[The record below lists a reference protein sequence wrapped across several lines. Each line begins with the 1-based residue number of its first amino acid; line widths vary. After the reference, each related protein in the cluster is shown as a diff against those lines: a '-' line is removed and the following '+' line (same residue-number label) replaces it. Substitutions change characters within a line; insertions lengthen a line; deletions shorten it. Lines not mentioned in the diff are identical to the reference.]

1 MSIRSKLTLYWTALL
16 AAVLAAAAA
25 TVLIVFERQ
34 QWGALDAALMEEA
47 DTSAASM
54 ARLDRE
60 GIAATVARLSAE
72 RDLGPRRR
80 VRVIDAGGAVIAD
93 GGDRDSDL
101 PVAGEARGATMADGN
116 QGVFRFALAPIMI
129 GDRPARLEDGV
140 DASAVRDSIGRLR
153 ASLLFT
159 MPLLLA
165 LCAGGGY
172 WLAGRVLAPVGAIA
186 AELAA
191 IDPRDLSRRLAAP
204 HPNDEIGRLTAV
216 LNAMLER
223 VERAS
228 TNERRFAAD
237 AAHELRTPLSVLRS
251 GLEVTLSRERPQA
264 EDQAALHAALDEA
277 IRLCR
282 ISDDLLMMAR
292 LDGQVSISRVPVDLR
307 ELLSE
312 VAANIESLAEAKELR
327 LEVRADSDA
336 TVNGDPGYLKRL
348 LLNLLDNAIKFTP
361 AKGRIELGLERD
373 REVVRI
379 RIADTGPGIATAE
392 MPMLFERFY
401 RGGAS
406 REAGG
411 SGLGLSLCREIA
423 RLHGGEISAG
433 NRSGG
438 GSEFI
443 VTLQLKQ

>member
-1 MSIRSKLTLYWTALL
+1 MSIRAKLTLYWTALL

-54 ARLDRE
+54 AQLDRQ

-80 VRVIDAGGAVIAD
+80 VRVIGADGAVIAD
-93 GGDRDSDL
+93 GGEREADL
-101 PVAGEARGATMADGN
+101 PVAADVRSATMLDGDRR
-116 QGVFRFALAPIMI
+116 VFRFAVAPMLI
-129 GDRPARLEDGV
+129 GGRPARLEDGV
-140 DASAVRDSIGRLR
+140 DASAVRNSIGRLR
-153 ASLLFT
+153 ASLMFT

-165 LCAGGGY
+165 LCAAGGY
-172 WLAGRVLAPVGAIA
+172 WLAGRALAPVGAIA
-186 AELAA
+186 AELAS

-204 HPNDEIGRLTAV
+204 NPNDEIGRLTAV

-251 GLEVTLSRERPQA
+251 GLEVALSRGRPQA
-264 EDQAALHAALDEA
+264 EDRAALDAALDEV

-282 ISDDLLMMAR
+282 ISEDLLMMAR
-292 LDGQVSISRVPVDLR
+292 LDGQVSISRVPVNLR
-307 ELLSE
+307 DLLSE
-312 VAANIESLAEAKELR
+312 VAANIEPLAEAKHLGFD
-327 LEVRADSDA
+327 VRSDSDA
-336 TVNGDPGYLKRL
+336 VISGEPGYLKRL

-361 AKGRIELGLERD
+361 AKGRIELSLEPD

-379 RIADTGPGIATAE
+379 RVADTGPGITPSE
-392 MPMLFERFY
+392 MPLLFERFY
-401 RGGAS
+401 RGSAG

-443 VTLQLKQ
+443 VTLPLRR